1 LFLIGSA
8 LGCAVLA
15 FMIGDAESGSRMAW
29 WLTAGF
35 LLLFGMVPPLFFILS
50 KTLPDSITIF
60 GSRTSR
66 TVLTPRLTMTV
77 LGLAMFG
84 WGIWDDPARADWE
97 QGDFSFIIL
106 GTFLVGAGVLLL
118 TSLAPMIA
126 SSLARAGSF
135 VSKRLASVL
144 PTALAYPLATPFR
157 TAMTMGMFSLVVFA
171 VVVLSGYSALVGNWL
186 GDLGEDARGE
196 WEIVAFGDLD
206 LGDNSS
212 EWDLGEVEPDDFDG
226 IATMNTASVHVF
238 RDGVEDVENNS
249 AYTQIRGFDKNF
261 SKLGGLPLDSWS
273 PNLGN
278 NAEEVWLAIFENE
291 TLAIIDYSMAVESY
305 QGEQGVIFEGMGL
318 NIGDE
323 IVVQDPLNPAINQT
337 FFVGAVI
344 SQESG
349 WFASG
354 VSVAKPVATER
365 FEAAPS
371 SIWFS
376 LPPGSTLDEQEEVAS
391 ELQFELVEEGAI
403 VFAIEVVFKDIQ
415 SFIFA
420 MFGLLQAFLALGLAV
435 GIAGLGVITIRNVSE
450 RSHQTGILR
459 AIGFQRSMVVA
470 GYLAE
475 LTWVSLL
482 GILNGAVVG
491 VGFHY
496 QLYVKFLKDEGAEF
510 VLPWGQITMII
521 LGAYLLTVLATAWPV
536 RRAASIHPAEALR
549 DIE

>member
-1 LFLIGSA
+1 
-8 LGCAVLA
+8 
-15 FMIGDAESGSRMAW
+15 
-29 WLTAGF
+29 
-35 LLLFGMVPPLFFILS
+35 
-50 KTLPDSITIF
+50 
-60 GSRTSR
+60 
-66 TVLTPRLTMTV
+66 
-77 LGLAMFG
+77 MFG